1 MSFQYTKTMINVAL
15 IATTPYLYYQFV
27 EKYLNVLFITLCSC
41 TYKVTTRQPH
51 INRNSV
57 LMTTAYSNYCQLHL
71 AFMQILI
78 ITNRLK
84 FEESLISQKH
94 STNYGMKV
102 YYTNMNL
109 LAFQEIFLIYFAISL
124 MSKI

>member
-57 LMTTAYSNYCQLHL
+57 LMTTACSNYCQLHL

-109 LAFQEIFLIYFAISL
+109 LAFQEIFLICFAVSL

>member
-51 INRNSV
+51 INRNSA

-109 LAFQEIFLIYFAISL
+109 LAFQEIFLIYFAVSL